1 MAKTLTF
8 GCLLSYHIEY
18 YKNVL
23 NNEEGEFCMRLTGYE
38 KKMIKETARNVFGPG
53 VKIFLFGSRADKALK
68 GGDIDLFVETAAQ
81 ATLQDKI
88 SFISKLK
95 WDLGDQ
101 KIDVLVSSPGK
112 KQKEIYAAAKQ
123 KGIEL

>member
-1 MAKTLTF
+1 
-8 GCLLSYHIEY
+8 
-18 YKNVL
+18 
-23 NNEEGEFCMRLTGYE
+23 MRITGYE

-53 VKIFLFGSRADKALK
+53 VKIFLFGSRTDTTLK
-68 GGDIDLFVETAAQ
+68 GGDIDLLVETAAQ
-81 ATLQDKI
+81 ATLQHKI